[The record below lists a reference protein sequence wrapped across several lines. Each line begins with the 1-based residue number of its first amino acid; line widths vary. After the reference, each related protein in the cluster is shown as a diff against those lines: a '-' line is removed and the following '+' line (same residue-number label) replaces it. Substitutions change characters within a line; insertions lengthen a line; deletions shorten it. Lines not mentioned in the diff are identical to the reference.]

1 MQAERLD
8 GSAQAAGPASGEVFD
23 IEWPQQHRRWI
34 ATVDDTP
41 AGGVYWL
48 GHRTDE
54 GDRAALVG
62 TTPHLD
68 ALDGPLGQL
77 MNIVEPVGTMPDRS
91 RVGAAVWRHL
101 TEEAERRADWPR
113 VRWTVRGTAVEAA
126 VLHFAGAWLAAS
138 DRVADTQIV
147 VLGTGFS
154 PEGLRFNRISGE
166 EYGVDVTKPLTVL
179 QLHRLRVWQLPQPE
193 TAHQDLL
200 KFLG

>member
-8 GSAQAAGPASGEVFD
+8 GSAQGAAAASGEVFD

-34 ATVDDTP
+34 ATVDGTP
-41 AGGVYWL
+41 TGGVYWL
-48 GHRTDE
+48 GHRTEE

-62 TTPHLD
+62 TTPRLE
-68 ALDGPLGQL
+68 LRWPLGQL

-101 TEEAERRADWPR
+101 TEQAERRAEWPR
-113 VRWTVRGTAVEAA
+113 VRWTVRDTKVEAA
-126 VLHFAGAWLAAS
+126 VLHFAGAWLAVS
-138 DRVADTQIV
+138 DQANLV
-147 VLGTGFS
+147 VLGTGFP
-154 PEGLRFNRISGE
+154 PEGLRFNGISGE
-166 EYGVDVTKPLTVL
+166 EYGVDFTKPLTVE

-193 TAHQDLL
+193 TAHADLL